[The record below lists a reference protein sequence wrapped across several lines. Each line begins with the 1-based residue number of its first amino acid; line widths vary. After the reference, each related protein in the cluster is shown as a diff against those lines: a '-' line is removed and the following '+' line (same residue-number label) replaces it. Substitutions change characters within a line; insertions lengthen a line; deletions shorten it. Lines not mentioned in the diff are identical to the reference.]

1 MGEAAIR
8 EWGWRRP
15 FLLGAALAGAFL
27 LCRELMHEAAEP
39 VGEGEEAGSLKV
51 LARHP
56 RAMLTVM
63 ALSAAGAVTLY
74 SFTTYMQKY
83 LVNTAGMAVTT
94 ASRAMLIAT
103 FAFLLLQP
111 LRSEEHT
118 SDPVTNAHIVCRLL
132 LEKKQ

>member
-1 MGEAAIR
+1 
-8 EWGWRRP
+8 
-15 FLLGAALAGAFL
+15 
-27 LCRELMHEAAEP
+27 
-39 VGEGEEAGSLKV
+39 
-51 LARHP
+51 
-56 RAMLTVM
+56 MLTVM

-111 LRSEEHT
+111 LLGPLSARVGRRNNLLIFSGGMT
-118 SDPVTNAHIVCRLL
+118 LFAGSLFGALAPVQTILAAVPPGFAASPILHLL
-132 LEKKQ
+132 

>member
-1 MGEAAIR
+1 MSEAAIR
-8 EWGWRRP
+8 EWIWRLP

-27 LCRELMHEAAEP
+27 LCRELMHETAEP
-39 VGEGEEAGSLKV
+39 LGEGEEAGSLKV

-94 ASRAMLIAT
+94 ASRAMLIA
-103 FAFLLLQP
+103 
-111 LRSEEHT
+111 RSAERRVGKEGVRTCGSRWAPH
-118 SDPVTNAHIVCRLL
+118 H
-132 LEKKQ
+132 